1 MRSPLSVLFLHN
13 TPTLAVK
20 NGEKLP
26 LLSGQSSMLQDLYCT
41 RFPSQYLPPF
51 LGTGLSHSRKEYCTP
66 PPQLR
71 EHSPHA
77 PQEPQPPCTGVWND
91 NNSRTKV
98 KYRKIHT
105 KPHHKS
111 HHHAHFYPLKL
122 IKSPALSLFI
132 SVVSTSS
139 KRSLPSQH
147 FPTRLCKTQSCTCVS
162 FHYLHHNASSP
173 SY

>member
-1 MRSPLSVLFLHN
+1 MRSSLSTLFLHS
-13 TPTLAVK
+13 TPIPGVK
-20 NGEKLP
+20 MRGKLP

-41 RFPSQYLPPF
+41 RLPSQYFPPF

-77 PQEPQPPCTGVWND
+77 PQEPQPPCTGVWN
-91 NNSRTKV
+91 NKSRTRVTTGKSL
-98 KYRKIHT
+98 T

-111 HHHAHFYPLKL
+111 HHHAHFLPKL
-122 IKSPALSLFI
+122 IKKPALSLFI
-132 SVVSTSS
+132 STEQT
-139 KRSLPSQH
+139 PSNRPLSPQPSPMQPKLH
-147 FPTRLCKTQSCTCVS
+147 PFLC
-162 FHYLHHNASSP
+162 HYSHHNASSR